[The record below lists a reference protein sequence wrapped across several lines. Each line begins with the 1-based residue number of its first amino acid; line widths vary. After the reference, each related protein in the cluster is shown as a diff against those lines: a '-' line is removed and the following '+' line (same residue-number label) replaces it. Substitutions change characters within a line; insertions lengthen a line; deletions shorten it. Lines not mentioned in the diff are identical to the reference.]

1 MRKFVWALLLA
12 ALTPAIGAAQNTE
25 RREALEAQIAQRF
38 LNHVA
43 TELQLDADGR
53 NRLEQHLRQTAARRR
68 ALAVEAVQLRG
79 ELLRAARDE
88 KTTDA
93 ELTRLIEQMTRLRSQ
108 EDSLW
113 RSDQEA
119 LRRILTPRQHARF
132 ILMWIRFNEQ
142 VRDAAMRRA
151 GGVNPARPR

>member
-1 MRKFVWALLLA
+1 MRTFLWALLLA
-12 ALTPAIGAAQNTE
+12 ALTPAVAAAQNTE
-25 RREALEAQIAQRF
+25 RREALEAQIVQRF

-53 NRLEQHLRQTAARRR
+53 SKLEQHLRQTASRRR
-68 ALAVEAVQLRG
+68 ALAIEAVQLRG
-79 ELLRAARDE
+79 QLLRASRDE
-88 KTTDA
+88 NTTDA
-93 ELTRLIEQMTRLRSQ
+93 ELTRLIDQMTRLRGQ

-113 RSDQEA
+113 RSDQDA

-151 GGVNPARPR
+151 GPARPR